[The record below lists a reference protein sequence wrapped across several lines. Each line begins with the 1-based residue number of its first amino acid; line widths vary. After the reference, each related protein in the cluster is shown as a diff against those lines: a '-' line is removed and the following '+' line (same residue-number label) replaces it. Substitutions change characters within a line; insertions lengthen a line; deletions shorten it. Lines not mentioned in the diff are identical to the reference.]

1 MKGLNFIYVVKLTA
15 SVALLINLFACG
27 GGGGGGS
34 SSTAPGSICAGNIF
48 EALEP
53 NTSIAEKIASDTT
66 LCFKFTAVENTTYKF
81 SLQSLVGDVDIAAH
95 DSNTLDSDSVIVYS
109 INGST
114 LPDELVFT
122 ADATTE
128 YYVELYAYERSE
140 YVLDFREVDT
150 ADYLSIGAADLFLSG
165 TSSHDLPA
173 NQQLIQPDI
182 GTQPLVATLN
192 LGLEELPEVRFISP
206 TTAPDWL
213 SLSSTGYTSSTV
225 DYEYAVTRT
234 DLPVGDYQT
243 QVRLIHSYRTNIRV
257 FQNLNLN
264 YSLAARPF
272 DLHPNNTHT
281 ATLNSSYS
289 FDLSANSSQ
298 TLEYG
303 VHHAPNGFSLDA
315 TGHASWLPSM
325 PMFSESLDIQWG
337 LTATLNDISILVQDT
352 IQLSKPSFEKP
363 IVRTGMTFAEFVY
376 DGMMTSADW
385 DNDGKT
391 EIIITNTDKVLYS
404 VEYDGADYRED
415 WVSPYSLSN
424 KEQISFLSTEDLDG
438 DSVDELVI
446 GMRQTDTYTLPVE
459 STILVMDGESKQV
472 LNSVVVDAEVVK
484 SIYTGDID
492 NDGKIELVV
501 LGTTDSTRVIRIYEG
516 INLTLEWASPILK
529 STGGLPEIRL
539 GNVDGDP
546 AMEIV
551 TGMGHVIDGLTHETQ
566 LIKADGFPGYPLSIA
581 VGDADNDGIDDIL
594 HTDYDNIYIY
604 DGSGTLKYQFNG
616 SQLTQ
621 SYGYAGKFYNVT
633 VGDLTGSGKNHI
645 IVSSQNS
652 IDEVGFYMFNETT
665 ASFEVDYRINH
676 LSSAIQGFM
685 LDDFDNDGTT
695 ELLWR
700 EGGNSTGKDGFVI
713 ASYQSAPD
721 TVELEWYTHDPSE
734 FNYYGF
740 FTPHYV
746 KNLSNENKIWFIS
759 NDSEELDTYENRGPR
774 LLELDLL
781 SSNLTVTSPI
791 YYGAVPYYS
800 ASCTYRSV
808 FMAIDLNLDTVHD
821 AIIPPC
827 KLNHPAI
834 SMDLQSGSSILFSGL
849 GFSMSGVGEIEAMD
863 VGDFG
868 DNGSLEV
875 AVVTQYGAVYVYD
888 PHTNL
893 LLWEHDFGN
902 QGNGESIFIQDL
914 DNDGLPE
921 LLVAL
926 DQKIVSYTYND
937 ADSSFNQAGELEFT
951 NLMDVKIAD
960 LNGDG
965 LEEIVVMHGA
975 YLDYT
980 LSIYDNSLASIASN
994 HISYLFTSMHIED
1007 LPGDKKNILLSTLES
1022 SSPGFG
1028 SLEINRLRALDPYTG
1043 AVIWSSPNLLGAIP
1057 KDSLSYMDIDGD
1069 TAKEMYFTTD
1079 KSINVIY

>member
-1 MKGLNFIYVVKLTA
+1 
-15 SVALLINLFACG
+15 
-27 GGGGGGS
+27 
-34 SSTAPGSICAGNIF
+34 
-48 EALEP
+48 
-53 NTSIAEKIASDTT
+53 
-66 LCFKFTAVENTTYKF
+66 
-81 SLQSLVGDVDIAAH
+81 
-95 DSNTLDSDSVIVYS
+95 
-109 INGST
+109 
-114 LPDELVFT
+114 
-122 ADATTE
+122 
-128 YYVELYAYERSE
+128 
-140 YVLDFREVDT
+140 
-150 ADYLSIGAADLFLSG
+150 
-165 TSSHDLPA
+165 
-173 NQQLIQPDI
+173 
-182 GTQPLVATLN
+182 
-192 LGLEELPEVRFISP
+192 
-206 TTAPDWL
+206 
-213 SLSSTGYTSSTV
+213 
-225 DYEYAVTRT
+225 
-234 DLPVGDYQT
+234 
-243 QVRLIHSYRTNIRV
+243 
-257 FQNLNLN
+257 
-264 YSLAARPF
+264 
-272 DLHPNNTHT
+272 
-281 ATLNSSYS
+281 
-289 FDLSANSSQ
+289 
-298 TLEYG
+298 
-303 VHHAPNGFSLDA
+303 
-315 TGHASWLPSM
+315 M
-325 PMFSESLDIQWG
+325 PMFSESVDIAWG

-352 IQLSKPSFEKP
+352 IQLVNPSFEKP

-376 DGMMTSADW
+376 DGMMTTADW

-391 EIIITNTDKVLYS
+391 EIIITNTEKVLYS

-415 WVSPYSLSN
+415 WVSPYSLSD
-424 KEQISFLSTEDLDG
+424 KEKISFLSTEDLDG
-438 DSVDELVI
+438 DSVDELII

-459 STILVMDGESKQV
+459 ASIKIMDGESKQI
-472 LNSVVVDAEVVK
+472 LNSVGVDAEVVR

-492 NDGKIELVV
+492 SDGKIEIVV

-516 INLTLEWASPILK
+516 IDLTLEWASPVLE
-529 STGGLPEIRL
+529 SSGGLAEIRL
-539 GNVDGDP
+539 GNVDGDS

-551 TGMGHVIDGLTHETQ
+551 TGMGHVIDGLTHEIQ
-566 LIKADGFPGYPLSIA
+566 LIKADGFSGYPLSIA
-581 VGDADNDGIDDIL
+581 VGDADNDGIDDIV
-594 HTDYDNIYIY
+594 HTDYDNMYIY
-604 DGSGTLKYQFNG
+604 DGSGTLKYQFDG

-621 SYGYAGKFYNVT
+621 DYGYAGKFYNVT
-633 VGDLTGSGKNHI
+633 VGDLTGTGKNHI

-652 IDEVGFYMFNETT
+652 IDEVGFYKFNETT
-665 ASFEVDYRINH
+665 TSFEVEYRVNR

-713 ASYQSAPD
+713 ASHQSALD
-721 TVELEWYTHDPSE
+721 TVEIEWYTDGPSE

-781 SSNLTVTSPI
+781 SSNLNITSPI
-791 YYGAVPYYS
+791 NNGALPYYS
-800 ASCTYRSV
+800 ASCTSRSV
-808 FMAIDLNLDTVHD
+808 FMAIDLNLDTVND

-827 KLNHPAI
+827 TLNHLAT
-834 SMDLQSGSSILFSGL
+834 SMDLQSGSSILSSGL

-902 QGNGESIFIQDL
+902 QGRGESIFIRDL
-914 DNDGLPE
+914 DDDGLPE

-926 DQKIVSYTYND
+926 DQRIITYTYND
-937 ADSSFNQAGELEFT
+937 TDSSFNQARELEFT
-951 NLMDVKIAD
+951 NLMDVKVAD

-965 LEEIVVMHGA
+965 LEEIAVMHGA

-994 HISYLFTSMHIED
+994 HISHLFTSMHIED
-1007 LPGDKKNILLSTLES
+1007 LPGENKNILLATVES
-1022 SSPGFG
+1022 SFAGFG
-1028 SLEINRLRALDPYTG
+1028 SLEIHRLRALDPYTG

-1057 KDSLSYMDIDGD
+1057 KDSLSYTDIDGD